1 MAPSRHS
8 HCGIG
13 LLNTLAL
20 QRRERCSIA
29 VAQSAGKAAGIVIR
43 AARVGSSS
51 RRFFPRHLEA
61 EGDGETFNT
70 LLSAVLDENALAW
83 WQTAVQY
90 QMWHA
95 TGLIALG
102 AARLPRSLLPA
113 VLLTAGTIIFAG
125 TLYAMALGGPRWLG
139 AVTPVG
145 GSLMIAGWL
154 VLAWRVLRSTPRA
167 L

>member
-1 MAPSRHS
+1 MHNDTQRFPLFA
-8 HCGIG
+8 GA
-13 LLNTLAL
+13 LLAAL
-20 QRRERCSIA
+20 G
-29 VAQSAGKAAGIVIR
+29 VALGAFAAHG
-43 AARVGSSS
+43 
-51 RRFFPRHLEA
+51 
-61 EGDGETFNT
+61 
-70 LLSAVLDENALAW
+70 LSAMLDENALAW

-139 AVTPVG
+139 AVTPIG

-154 VLAWRVLRSTPRA
+154 VLAWRVLRSAPRV

>member
-1 MAPSRHS
+1 MHCLRHPLCSPSHDRFAFTVFAPAFIQPYKRMHNDAQRFPLFAGALLAALGVALGAFAA
-8 HCGIG
+8 HG
-13 LLNTLAL
+13 L
-20 QRRERCSIA
+20 R
-29 VAQSAGKAAGIVIR
+29 
-43 AARVGSSS
+43 
-51 RRFFPRHLEA
+51 
-61 EGDGETFNT
+61 
-70 LLSAVLDENALAW
+70 AVLDANALAW

-113 VLLTAGTIIFAG
+113 VLLTAGTVIFAAS
-125 TLYAMALGGPRWLG
+125 LYVMALGGPRWLG
-139 AVTPVG
+139 AVTPLG

-154 VLAWRVLRSTPRA
+154 VLAWRVLRSTTHK